1 MRSPSLLAP
10 DRMDTAWF
18 GLAEF
23 QISAYTTKVN
33 KPMSALSYTNA
44 QFRSILN
51 GLGLRN
57 QGQNEPNF
65 PISDD
70 DGNLGDFQE

>member
-1 MRSPSLLAP
+1 
-10 DRMDTAWF
+10 
-18 GLAEF
+18 
-23 QISAYTTKVN
+23 
-33 KPMSALSYTNA
+33 MSALSYTNA